1 MQQKFEKIRDLL
13 VREKWDELTAD
24 ERQMLEEWRQE
35 EESHEQLY
43 RRLAEP
49 GALRRHFDELAA
61 VDTERALAYNRK
73 LLQRYALRRVVRW
86 SLPYAA
92 VVAIVAGV
100 WLLFPRTE
108 SQPRVT
114 ETIEKIEPGIRRA
127 ELVLA
132 DGSAVELLPDMQKTL
147 ESEQEKVVIAGNTVD
162 YTGSDENSMPVS
174 QHLIRTPCGGEYSLT
189 LADGTKVWLNA
200 MSELKYPTR
209 FNGNTRCVEL
219 KGEAFFE
226 VKPDAQR
233 PFYVKI
239 DNYEVKVLG
248 TSFNVKAYDDD
259 DSWATTLCIGKVE
272 MTDVHT
278 RESIELLPG
287 RQAVCDRQTGNVEV
301 KEVDI
306 LPYVTWKEGHF
317 LFKNQSLE
325 KIMDIMARWYDVS
338 VEFQDESIRNLHFTG
353 DIKRHANFSIILK
366 ALTSSVNVN
375 YKLNGRE
382 LILYMK

>member
-248 TSFNVKAYDDD
+248 TSFNVKAYDDY

-301 KEVDI
+301 KEVDTELFTAWIRGEFRFDNTSVEEIFTI
-306 LPYVTWKEGHF
+306 L
-317 LFKNQSLE
+317 Q
-325 KIMDIMARWYDVS
+325 RWYHIDVFYTNDAVRREVFTGKLPRFENLQVILDLMENVS
-338 VEFQDESIRNLHFTG
+338 PLHFERKGNT
-353 DIKRHANFSIILK
+353 IFIQ
-366 ALTSSVNVN
+366 
-375 YKLNGRE
+375 
-382 LILYMK
+382 